1 MRGCGR
7 QVWGKPEKNLSMR
20 GVRERGIFV
29 LRASR
34 AHPPFGG
41 WRKPLQ
47 VLELKPVRA
56 QWQGWDWWV
65 GRVCLRGT
73 VQREREREGEEEQEM
88 LRACVCRA

>member
-1 MRGCGR
+1 
-7 QVWGKPEKNLSMR
+7 MR

-34 AHPPFGG
+34 GPPFGG

-73 VQREREREGEEEQEM
+73 VQRERERGGGRAGDAEGM
-88 LRACVCRA
+88 CVQGVSNHWGCRG